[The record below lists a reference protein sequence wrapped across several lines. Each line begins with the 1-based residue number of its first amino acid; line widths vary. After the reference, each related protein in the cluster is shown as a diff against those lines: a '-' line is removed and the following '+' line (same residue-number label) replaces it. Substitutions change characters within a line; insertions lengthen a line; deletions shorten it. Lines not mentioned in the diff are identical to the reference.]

1 MTSWEKK
8 KRIMMYL
15 GVTNTG
21 YAVSFF
27 SPTILYQLGWTSVKA
42 QVLTI
47 PIYSFA
53 FVVTVGVSVLT
64 DRLQHRYAFAM
75 LGVFSSTIG
84 YIILL
89 LQAHVAVPIRYI
101 AIFFV
106 LTGSSIT
113 QPVVLVWLSNNLG
126 GHVKRSVGS
135 ALQIGFGNC
144 AGIIASCI
152 FITAESPTYPVG
164 YGVSLALLWVSGLAS
179 TAFLFGL
186 WRENRNRDKGN
197 RDDRLQL
204 PREEL
209 ENLGDDHPR
218 YRYAF

>member
-1 MTSWEKK
+1 
-8 KRIMMYL
+8 MYL

-27 SPTILYQLGWTSVKA
+27 SPTILRQLGWTSVQA
-42 QVLTI
+42 QYMTI

-53 FVVTVGVSVLT
+53 FIFTVIVSILT

-89 LQAHVAVPIRYI
+89 LQAHFAIPIRYM

-106 LTGSSIT
+106 LTGSTIT
-113 QPVVLVWLSNNLG
+113 QPVVLVWLSNNMG

-144 AGIIASCI
+144 AGIAASCI
-152 FITAESPTYPVG
+152 FITAESPAYQLG
-164 YGVSLALLWVSGLAS
+164 YGVSLALMWVSGVAC
-179 TAFLFGL
+179 TVFFYGL
-186 WRENRNRDKGN
+186 WRENRKREKGD

-204 PREEL
+204 PRDEL

-218 YRYAF
+218 YRFAYWWRSFC